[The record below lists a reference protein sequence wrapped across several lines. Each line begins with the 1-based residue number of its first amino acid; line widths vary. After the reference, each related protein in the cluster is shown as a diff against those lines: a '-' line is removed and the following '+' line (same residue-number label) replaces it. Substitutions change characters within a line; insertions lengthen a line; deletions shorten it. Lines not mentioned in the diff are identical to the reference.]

1 LIISDSDYYD
11 DGKPW
16 GFPWISD
23 ELHIEADKNISVDS
37 VENAAVVSGDSRPDW
52 LQVL

>member
-1 LIISDSDYYD
+1 LIDPDSDYYD

-23 ELHIEADKNISVDS
+23 ELLVEADTNISVDS
-37 VENAAVVSGDSRPDW
+37 VESAAVVSGDCRPDW
-52 LQVL
+52 LQIQ